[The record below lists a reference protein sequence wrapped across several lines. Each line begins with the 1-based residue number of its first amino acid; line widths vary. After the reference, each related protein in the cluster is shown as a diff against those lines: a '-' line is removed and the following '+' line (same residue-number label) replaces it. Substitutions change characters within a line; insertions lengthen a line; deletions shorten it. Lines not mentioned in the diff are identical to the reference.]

1 MKFACGSQSPS
12 NTRRGKI
19 DWRTFAFI
27 ESNYWGRAIVTDQYK
42 YVMKYIS
49 TNDFVPMGPDPTQ
62 LGREQLFD
70 LVTDPFEITNL
81 SEDFQYQTELELRR
95 KQLWEKEEKL
105 NQYPLSHH
113 RSQETIPPWR
123 NTLQQ
128 A

>member
-1 MKFACGSQSPS
+1 
-12 NTRRGKI
+12 
-19 DWRTFAFI
+19 
-27 ESNYWGRAIVTDQYK
+27 
-42 YVMKYIS
+42 
-49 TNDFVPMGPDPTQ
+49 MGPDPSQ

-113 RSQETIPPWR
+113 RSQETISPWR

-128 A
+128 ALAEESLVNHL